1 MRRAAPAQEDDPM
14 NESADEHT
22 QKMQALQAEQR
33 LRVKELGDL
42 GRGLVLLHT
51 GNGKGKSSSGFGV
64 VARALGWGQRV
75 GVVQFIK
82 GKWVADE
89 RQFFERFPEQRTWRT
104 MGEGVTWDTQDR
116 DRDMRAALAG
126 FDAGCEMMQSGDYDL
141 LMMDEIDIV
150 LRYYYLQVATV
161 VDALRSRFVRT
172 SVILT
177 GRDAKLELMEFAD
190 LVTDMV
196 QVKHPFE
203 SGIKAQ
209 KGLDF

>member
-1 MRRAAPAQEDDPM
+1 
-14 NESADEHT
+14 
-22 QKMQALQAEQR
+22 
-33 LRVKELGDL
+33 
-42 GRGLVLLHT
+42 
-51 GNGKGKSSSGFGV
+51 
-64 VARALGWGQRV
+64 
-75 GVVQFIK
+75 
-82 GKWVADE
+82 
-89 RQFFERFPEQRTWRT
+89 
-104 MGEGVTWDTQDR
+104 
-116 DRDMRAALAG
+116 
-126 FDAGCEMMQSGDYDL
+126 
-141 LMMDEIDIV
+141 
-150 LRYYYLQVATV
+150 